1 ACNLQKCCQAINE
14 DHMPHAPLEE
24 GDIFYKFL
32 SFQRLPA
39 GVYKNTQKPTAK
51 AAINP
56 NENIATSIISL
67 F

>member
-1 ACNLQKCCQAINE
+1 MQSFKNAARQINE

-56 NENIATSIISL
+56 NENIATSLISL